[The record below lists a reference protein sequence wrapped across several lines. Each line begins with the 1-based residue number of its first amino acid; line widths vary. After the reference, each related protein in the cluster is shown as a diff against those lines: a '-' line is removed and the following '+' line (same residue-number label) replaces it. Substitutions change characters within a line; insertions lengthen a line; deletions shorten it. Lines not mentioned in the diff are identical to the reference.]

1 VQVVSSRRSP
11 FHDTREV
18 DAQHIGIC
26 RFGGQPGQVV
36 VVERIDSGI
45 RHPQEEGV
53 TRGRDRQL
61 MDGRSLPEALD
72 SERAYGSTLVMIN
85 APAPVTVA
93 RNDGLAVVTVDS
105 PPLNLFDMA
114 MRDAL
119 VATVG
124 ELERTLPRA
133 VLFRFEGKVV
143 TGGVDVHVF
152 DAISDAEEA
161 TALFAGLVATAQ
173 RVAALPCP
181 TVFAA
186 HGLCL
191 TWGFE
196 LALACDLIL
205 ASERARF
212 GLIEATVGLTPAM
225 GGTQRLAERAGS
237 GRARELVMSADR
249 YDATTLHQW
258 GVVNRVLPADGFDA
272 AARQVGGDLA
282 EGPTRAHAATKD
294 VISAYLSGGV
304 QQADAQ
310 APTIAGELFATQD
323 LRSAMHTF
331 LTEGHGRA
339 TFHGR

>member
-1 VQVVSSRRSP
+1 MMSAAVP
-11 FHDTREV
+11 
-18 DAQHIGIC
+18 I
-26 RFGGQPGQVV
+26 
-36 VVERIDSGI
+36 
-45 RHPQEEGV
+45 
-53 TRGRDRQL
+53 
-61 MDGRSLPEALD
+61 
-72 SERAYGSTLVMIN
+72 
-85 APAPVTVA
+85 TVA
-93 RNDGLAVVTVDS
+93 RDGGLAVVTVDS
-105 PPLNLFDMA
+105 PPLNLFDTV

-124 ELERTLPRA
+124 ELERTSPRG

-143 TGGVDVHVF
+143 TGGVDVHLF
-152 DAISDAEEA
+152 DALSDADEA
-161 TALFAGLVATAQ
+161 SALFAGLVSVAQ

-225 GGTQRLAERAGS
+225 GGRQRLAERAGS
-237 GRARELVMSADR
+237 GRARELVMSAER
-249 YDATTLHQW
+249 YDAATLHQW
-258 GVVNRVLPADGFDA
+258 GVVNRVLAAEGFDA
-272 AARQVGGDLA
+272 AARQVAATLA

-294 VISAYLSGGV
+294 LISAYLSGGV
-304 QQADAQ
+304 SQADAQ
-310 APTIAGELFATQD
+310 TPGIAGGLFATQD

-339 TFHGR
+339 AFHGR

>member
-1 VQVVSSRRSP
+1 
-11 FHDTREV
+11 
-18 DAQHIGIC
+18 
-26 RFGGQPGQVV
+26 
-36 VVERIDSGI
+36 
-45 RHPQEEGV
+45 
-53 TRGRDRQL
+53 
-61 MDGRSLPEALD
+61 
-72 SERAYGSTLVMIN
+72 MIN
-85 APAPVTVA
+85 APVPVTVT
-93 RNDGLAVVTVDS
+93 RNGGLAVVTVDS

-119 VATVG
+119 VATVE
-124 ELERTLPRA
+124 ELERTSPRA

-152 DAISDAEEA
+152 DAISDAGEA

-173 RVAALPCP
+173 RVAALRCP

-205 ASERARF
+205 ASERASF

-272 AARQVGGDLA
+272 AARQFAEACGKTPVEVKDQAGFIVNALLFPYLNNAVRLYEQGVASVEDIDTAMKGGCGFPMGPFALLDLVGLDTSLA
-282 EGPTRAHAATKD
+282 ILDALYDEFRDPNYAAVPLLRRMVTAELLGRK
-294 VISAYLSGGV
+294 SGQG
-304 QQADAQ
+304 
-310 APTIAGELFATQD
+310 
-323 LRSAMHTF
+323 F
-331 LTEGHGRA
+331 LDYRKGR
-339 TFHGR
+339 

>member
-1 VQVVSSRRSP
+1 
-11 FHDTREV
+11 
-18 DAQHIGIC
+18 
-26 RFGGQPGQVV
+26 
-36 VVERIDSGI
+36 
-45 RHPQEEGV
+45 
-53 TRGRDRQL
+53 
-61 MDGRSLPEALD
+61 
-72 SERAYGSTLVMIN
+72 MIN
-85 APAPVTVA
+85 APVPVTVA
-93 RNDGLAVVTVDS
+93 RNGGLAVVTIDS
-105 PPLNLFDMA
+105 PPLNLFDTA

-119 VATVG
+119 VGTVE
-124 ELERTLPRA
+124 ELERSSPRA
-133 VLFRFEGKVV
+133 VLFRSEGKVV
-143 TGGVDVHVF
+143 TAGVDVHLF
-152 DAISDAEEA
+152 DAISDADEA
-161 TALFAGLVATAQ
+161 SALFAGLVSMEQ

-237 GRARELVMSADR
+237 GRARELVMTAER
-249 YDATTLHQW
+249 YDAATLHHW
-258 GVVNRVLPADGFDA
+258 GVVNRMLPADGFDA
-272 AARQVGGDLA
+272 AARQLAGHLA

-294 VISAYLSGGV
+294 IISAYLSGGV
-304 QQADAQ
+304 QQADALT
-310 APTIAGELFATQD
+310 PTIAGELFATQD

-339 TFHGR
+339 TFHGQ